1 MTSNL
6 YETTLLGALKAQ
18 AKVLHADYVK
28 KDTQTKAFVFLTLH
42 SVVNLSQKYPS
53 SVKVRSHLWEEF
65 ESKNKLEIQQLT
77 VDRGALKMVTEDLE
91 VEKSAEDR
99 YMGCFK
105 IIAAAKTDAEQRI
118 FRMYLHFGETQNSE
132 SKEVAAVRKGLKIGE
147 RDAFKVDLRLVLEH
161 DGELYDVSNIEFAKD
176 GDVTKKNNVDNVKII
191 VEGKCIL
198 DGMIKKCRIK
208 EQQKVR
214 KLTVLNA

>member
-1 MTSNL
+1 M
-6 YETTLLGALKAQ
+6 
-18 AKVLHADYVK
+18 
-28 KDTQTKAFVFLTLH
+28 
-42 SVVNLSQKYPS
+42 
-53 SVKVRSHLWEEF
+53 
-65 ESKNKLEIQQLT
+65 
-77 VDRGALKMVTEDLE
+77 
-91 VEKSAEDR
+91 
-99 YMGCFK
+99 
-105 IIAAAKTDAEQRI
+105 
-118 FRMYLHFGETQNSE
+118 
-132 SKEVAAVRKGLKIGE
+132 RKGLKIGE

-214 KLTVLNA
+214 KLTVLNAQFCVSPTTNSTTFLSTPFQVCTY